1 MSLVLSK
8 LLLWSL
14 RKHFWDRIAIAKY
27 KANRPATIPAPQPM
41 ERRIKMVPLRS
52 QFPEIPIDNIIVA
65 DHVPADEESVLKHV
79 FYEFQ
84 VGMYSI
90 YPPMQPGLPEIDP
103 NTEEALL
110 EAYTEDHRECFPA
123 PQRPPEYRGDDIPDL
138 GFLAVA
144 SPYACYLE
152 RAPEGGYQWDL
163 RELKNY
169 EHYDGLRSLAMRVV
183 FEADPGTRQLR
194 ATHIESELGMTRL
207 DDAAWPLARKIALCA
222 ASTYISLVRHFNWV
236 HLACGGPVAI
246 VTRNELPHDHPLKR
260 LLWPHIFGTQY
271 SNAIVTKGQMAPGGD
286 FDSIFSFTHAGM
298 CQLFRDSYDKYPI
311 TVIDPERD
319 AQRRGVLHGEF
330 DQPSLHNLTAL
341 FAVMHAHADRYV
353 RAYYGTDDALRAD
366 QSVRNWL
373 DHMDKL
379 IPNGIGAL
387 VDDVNRASVARFIGG
402 LIYMATVQHDV
413 LGTSMWNYQMWVDK
427 QPVRIYRNGQREPLD
442 VFQRLVNANFNLNVN
457 RKNLLDDFSYLGL
470 DATGMAL
477 FRQFQ
482 DDLKVLQGRMEAE
495 EFAYWKIYPTIL
507 EANINA

>member
-1 MSLVLSK
+1 
-8 LLLWSL
+8 
-14 RKHFWDRIAIAKY
+14 
-27 KANRPATIPAPQPM
+27 
-41 ERRIKMVPLRS
+41 
-52 QFPEIPIDNIIVA
+52 
-65 DHVPADEESVLKHV
+65 
-79 FYEFQ
+79 
-84 VGMYSI
+84 
-90 YPPMQPGLPEIDP
+90 
-103 NTEEALL
+103 
-110 EAYTEDHRECFPA
+110 
-123 PQRPPEYRGDDIPDL
+123 
-138 GFLAVA
+138 
-144 SPYACYLE
+144 
-152 RAPEGGYQWDL
+152 
-163 RELKNY
+163 
-169 EHYDGLRSLAMRVV
+169 MRVV

-194 ATHIESELGMTRL
+194 ATHIESELGITRP

-260 LLWPHIFGTQY
+260 LLWPHMFGTQY
-271 SNAIVTKGQMAPGGD
+271 SNAIATKGQMAPGGD

-353 RAYYGTDDALRAD
+353 RAYYNTDGALRAD

-470 DATGMAL
+470 DETGRAL

-482 DDLKVLQGRMEAE
+482 DDLKVLQGKMEAE